1 MKRPVF
7 PGPFRRGLRRLGAAG
22 LAAGTLWA
30 VVVTAGSDSASAAWA
45 ALRAASPLAAL
56 KWELGDLW
64 ADDDLSPAAVM
75 TLGESPLLLSARAAV
90 AELWSTE
97 RTEESGADG
106 REETV
111 TEPVEETPLETTG
124 ETDNGVPARTL
135 VPTDPSGYTVCGRS
149 YISNSTDHALTVTE
163 LSEPFD
169 ARLADG
175 EPQIL
180 ILHTHGS
187 EAYTMPA
194 GQEYTPTGSFRTDN
208 DACNV
213 VRVGDEIA
221 AALSERGISVLHDRT
236 LHDVPDYND
245 AYPHSL
251 ASVEDYMEKY
261 PSLVFVLDVHRDAVS
276 DADGNQYK
284 LVSAEEPHAA
294 QMSFIMGNAYDG
306 WQENLKLAIAI
317 QQNLSADYPTLMRP
331 ITMLNYRYNQFVS
344 PGAMLLEV
352 GAAGNSLDE
361 ALYAARLFAQG
372 FADTLQS

>member
-1 MKRPVF
+1 MWFTASLRLCKAGVH
-7 PGPFRRGLRRLGAAG
+7 GGKDGLAGHGGTGDGVHTGGGAGLCQLGSQRLGSFAAQ
-22 LAAGTLWA
+22 LT
-30 VVVTAGSDSASAAWA
+30 
-45 ALRAASPLAAL
+45 
-56 KWELGDLW
+56 
-64 ADDDLSPAAVM
+64 DD
-75 TLGESPLLLSARAAV
+75 G
-90 AELWSTE
+90 
-97 RTEESGADG
+97 
-106 REETV
+106 
-111 TEPVEETPLETTG
+111 
-124 ETDNGVPARTL
+124 
-135 VPTDPSGYTVCGRS
+135 
-149 YISNSTDHALTVTE
+149 
-163 LSEPFD
+163 
-169 ARLADG
+169 
-175 EPQIL
+175 PQVL
-180 ILHTHGS
+180 IVHSHGS
-187 EAYTMPA
+187 EAYTPDRYN
-194 GQEYTPTGSFRTDN
+194 QYEESDSYRTEDLN
-208 DACNV
+208 YNV
-213 VRVGDEIA
+213 V
-221 AALSERGISVLHDRT
+221 LSERGISVLHDRT

-361 ALYAARLFAQG
+361 ALYNDRRSWFAFCPVWFVPFSRHSLSPASSLSASARHSRRRSRSFRYARCP
-372 FADTLQS
+372 FSVNR

>member
-1 MKRPVF
+1 MKQIHI
-7 PGPFRRGLRRLGAAG
+7 RRFLSLL
-22 LAAGTLWA
+22 LAALTLWA
-30 VVVTAGSDSASAAWA
+30 AAVTAGSDSAAA
-45 ALRAASPLAAL
+45 ALQQLRQGSRLPQQAL
-56 KWELGDLW
+56 RWELGDFFGL
-64 ADDDLSPAAVM
+64 DSLSAVTVM
-75 TLGESPLLLSARAAV
+75 TLAQSPLLLAGRSTVAALLSA
-90 AELWSTE
+90 
-97 RTEESGADG
+97 G
-106 REETV
+106 V
-111 TEPVEETPLETTG
+111 TRDPPEPVAPESPDTPSPSADPSLTDGLTFA
-124 ETDNGVPARTL
+124 DNGVPAQTTA
-135 VPTDPSGYTVCGRS
+135 PTSSKGYTVVNGV
-149 YISNSTDHALTVTE
+149 YLKNSSGTE
-163 LSEPFD
+163 L
-169 ARLADG
+169 
-175 EPQIL
+175 
-180 ILHTHGS
+180 
-187 EAYTMPA
+187 
-194 GQEYTPTGSFRTDN
+194 

>member
-1 MKRPVF
+1 MKQIHI
-7 PGPFRRGLRRLGAAG
+7 RRFLSLL
-22 LAAGTLWA
+22 LAALTLWA
-30 VVVTAGSDSASAAWA
+30 AAVTAGSDSAAA
-45 ALRAASPLAAL
+45 ALQQLRQGSRLPQQAL
-56 KWELGDLW
+56 RWELGDFFGL
-64 ADDDLSPAAVM
+64 DSLSAVTVM
-75 TLGESPLLLSARAAV
+75 TLAQSPLLLAGRSTVAALLSAGVTRDPPEPVAPESPDTPSPSAASS
-90 AELWSTE
+90 L
-97 RTEESGADG
+97 ADG
-106 REETV
+106 LTFA
-111 TEPVEETPLETTG
+111 
-124 ETDNGVPARTL
+124 DNGVPAQTTA
-135 VPTDPSGYTVCGRS
+135 PTSSKGYTVVNGV
-149 YISNSTDHALTVTE
+149 YLKNSSGTE
-163 LSEPFD
+163 LD
-169 ARLADG
+169 ADALSDG
-175 EPQIL
+175 SFAAQLTDDGPQVL
-180 ILHTHGS
+180 IVHSHGS

-236 LHDVPDYND
+236 LHDAPDYND

-306 WQENLKLAIAI
+306 WQENLKLAMAI

>member
-1 MKRPVF
+1 
-7 PGPFRRGLRRLGAAG
+7 
-22 LAAGTLWA
+22 
-30 VVVTAGSDSASAAWA
+30 
-45 ALRAASPLAAL
+45 
-56 KWELGDLW
+56 
-64 ADDDLSPAAVM
+64 
-75 TLGESPLLLSARAAV
+75 
-90 AELWSTE
+90 
-97 RTEESGADG
+97 
-106 REETV
+106 
-111 TEPVEETPLETTG
+111 
-124 ETDNGVPARTL
+124 
-135 VPTDPSGYTVCGRS
+135 
-149 YISNSTDHALTVTE
+149 
-163 LSEPFD
+163 
-169 ARLADG
+169 
-175 EPQIL
+175 
-180 ILHTHGS
+180 
-187 EAYTMPA
+187 MPA
-194 GQEYTPTGSFRTDN
+194 TWCG
-208 DACNV
+208 
-213 VRVGDEIA
+213 VGDEIA

-372 FADTLQS
+372 LCRHAAKLKTTRDRAALCPVWFVQFSRHSLSPASSLSASARHSRRRSRSFRYNRCPFSVSR

>member
-1 MKRPVF
+1 MLDIKRIRQNPQELRDALKARNKDISIDEF
-7 PGPFRRGLRRLGAAG
+7 LAQDEKRR
-22 LAAGTLWA
+22 TLMA
-30 VVVTAGSDSASAAWA
+30 QVEEKK
-45 ALRAASPLAAL
+45 ALRNAES
-56 KWELGDLW
+56 KKI
-64 ADDDLSPAAVM
+64 
-75 TLGESPLLLSARAAV
+75 GEIKKRGGSAEEV
-90 AELWSTE
+90 AGIM
-97 RTEESGADG
+97 EEM
-106 REETV
+106 RK
-111 TEPVEETPLETTG
+111 
-124 ETDNGVPARTL
+124 
-135 VPTDPSGYTVCGRS
+135 
-149 YISNSTDHALTVTE
+149 
-163 LSEPFD
+163 
-169 ARLADG
+169 
-175 EPQIL
+175 
-180 ILHTHGS
+180 
-187 EAYTMPA
+187 
-194 GQEYTPTGSFRTDN
+194 
-208 DACNV
+208 
-213 VRVGDEIA
+213 VGDEIA